1 MRRIQRVSAAALA
14 VCLVLTA
21 PAAGQPARPVGG
33 SVVVNLR
40 GVELRDVA
48 EQVSRITGR
57 TIILDPSVQGT
68 VNVVSAE
75 PLSAAGVWDLFQSVL
90 RASGFAVVRNG
101 AVYRVVPQT
110 AVASSGTSIERR
122 RGSARS
128 QDVVT
133 RLIRLRNLPSEQAV
147 RVLRPLVASF
157 GSLEGVTEPNA
168 IIVTDYADNV
178 RRIEALAQQLDAGGG
193 PAAAVFDTIQLRF
206 GDARAVGTAIQRI
219 LGEPGEAGGPRVAVD
234 ERSNIVIVRGDR
246 AAIEE
251 ARRVAAALDVPG
263 GAAPITR
270 VFRLQYGDAETVAG
284 VIQGVLGGGSPAS
297 NPVARALGSGGQ
309 RIGAGATNRFERQAG
324 QQSRLNPI
332 GALAGGGLAS
342 GALAAASQGAAVGGL
357 AAGTVEAAAPV
368 APTET
373 PGDLGAGGFAVP
385 DLAIQ
390 PAPELNAIVAR
401 GSAAQLSTVEQLIRE
416 LDVRRPQVMIEAA
429 IVEITGDRAEQ
440 LGVQLLAGQAS
451 FLDGGAAATSFSNIG
466 VSVAQVLGAIGG
478 AGARAILGDGLQ
490 IGIGSR
496 GDFGVLIAALGTSAN
511 ANLLST
517 PSVTTLDNEAA
528 EIVVAQQVP
537 FRTGSFGT
545 DGGGTLAPF
554 TTIERED
561 VGITLRVIP
570 RVHEGDT
577 VRLQVSQE
585 VSSLAGSVAG
595 AADLLTNRRSIQTSV
610 LADDG
615 ETIVLGGLIT
625 DDRIDVQSRVPV
637 LGDIPVIGNLFRS
650 RRENTTRRTLFIFL
664 RPTILRTGREVTAAA
679 QQQYYRLRLQD
690 AEPERQRSLLV
701 APTAPRLRTEIEGVY

>member
-1 MRRIQRVSAAALA
+1 MRRVQRALA
-14 VCLVLTA
+14 LAASALVITSPVA
-21 PAAGQPARPVGG
+21 AQSPSPVAPPPAAGPVSGP
-33 SVVVNLR
+33 VVVNMR

-57 TIILDPSVQGT
+57 TIILDPTVQGQ
-68 VNVVSAE
+68 VNVVSSE

-101 AVYRVVPQT
+101 SVYRVVPQ
-110 AVASSGTSIERR
+110 AQIAQSGSSIERR

-133 RLIRLRNLPSEQAV
+133 RLIPLRNLPSEQAV

-178 RRIEALAQQLDAGGG
+178 RRIEQLAQQLDGGG
-193 PAAAVFDTIQLRF
+193 GATAFDSIPLRF
-206 GDARAVGTAIQRI
+206 ADARSVGEAITRI
-219 LGEPGEAGGPRVAVD
+219 LGEPGAAGAAGGPRVAVD

-246 AAIEE
+246 AELEE

-263 GAAPITR
+263 GAAPVTR
-270 VFRLQYGDAETVAG
+270 VFRLQYGDAETVVA
-284 VIQGVLGGGSPAS
+284 VVRGVLGVGEPAS
-297 NPVARALGSGGQ
+297 NPVARALGSGGG
-309 RIGAGATNRFERQAG
+309 RIGAGATNRFERQAD
-324 QQSRLNPI
+324 STRLNPI
-332 GALAGGGLAS
+332 GNLTAASGAAGGLA
-342 GALAAASQGAAVGGL
+342 GLAAA
-357 AAGTVEAAAPV
+357 AAAPTA
-368 APTET
+368 AP
-373 PGDLGAGGFAVP
+373 AGTGSDAAQSVGFSTP

-390 PAPELNAIVAR
+390 SAPELNAIVAR
-401 GSAAQLSTVEQLIRE
+401 GSAAQLTTVEQLIRE
-416 LDVRRPQVMIEAA
+416 LDVRRPQVIIEAA

-440 LGVQLLAGQAS
+440 LGVQLAAGQAS
-451 FLDGGAAATSFSNIG
+451 PLDGGAAATSFSNIG
-466 VSVAQVLGAIGG
+466 VSVRDVLAAVAGPLAAAVVGEGATF
-478 AGARAILGDGLQ
+478 AV
-490 IGIGSR
+490 GSR
-496 GDFGVLIAALGTSAN
+496 DDFSVIVNALATSSN

-570 RVHEGDT
+570 RVHEGDV

-585 VSSLAGSVAG
+585 VSSLAGSVLG

-615 ETIVLGGLIT
+615 QTIVLGGLIT
-625 DDRIDVQSRVPV
+625 DDRLNIESRVPV
-637 LGDIPVIGNLFRS
+637 LGDLPGIGGLFRS

-664 RPTILRTGREVTAAA
+664 RPTILRDSRQALTAT
-679 QQQYYRLRLQD
+679 QERYYRLRLQD
-690 AEPERQRSLLV
+690 AEPERQRSLLA
-701 APTAPRLRTEIEGVY
+701 APEAPRLRTEIEGVY